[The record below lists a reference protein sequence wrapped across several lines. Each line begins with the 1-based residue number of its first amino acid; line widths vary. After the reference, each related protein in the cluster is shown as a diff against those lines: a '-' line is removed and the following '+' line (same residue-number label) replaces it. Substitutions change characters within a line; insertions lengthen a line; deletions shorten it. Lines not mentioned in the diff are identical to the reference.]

1 MFSWKLSN
9 THLSYHVD
17 QVVELKRSADGR
29 SQVVEQVALHE
40 LGDDEDGLAFGAD
53 RVEAHELVVAQF
65 VHDEGLVQE
74 LLGAHAT
81 LSQGLD
87 GHLGRLVPP
96 AFVDLAEHA
105 AAQKF
110 NEGQGLARD
119 LDYVLL
125 GGHQCASDGL
135 DLFARPRQLAAQSV
149 LLN

>member
-74 LLGAHAT
+74 LLGAHAA

-87 GHLGRLVPP
+87 GHFGRLVPSS
-96 AFVDLAEHA
+96 FVDL
-105 AAQKF
+105 
-110 NEGQGLARD
+110 
-119 LDYVLL
+119 
-125 GGHQCASDGL
+125 
-135 DLFARPRQLAAQSV
+135 
-149 LLN
+149 